1 MAETSDRLRLTS
13 VLRGTFL
20 GHPYVVRNLP
30 FVGFLSALGVL
41 AIFWAHQAEQQSRQI
56 SKLSAELSE
65 IKSEYLEAK
74 STLMLMGT
82 ESSVRE
88 RTQLMGMI
96 PPTKAP
102 ERIIQP
108 KDEAE

>member
-1 MAETSDRLRLTS
+1 
-13 VLRGTFL
+13 
-20 GHPYVVRNLP
+20 
-30 FVGFLSALGVL
+30 VGFLSALGVL

-56 SKLSAELSE
+56 STLSAELSE

-88 RTQLMGMI
+88 RTQLMGMV

>member
-1 MAETSDRLRLTS
+1 MAEKSDRLRLTS

-30 FVGFLSALGVL
+30 FVGFLGALGVL